1 MIADKTADFVAKNGP
16 EFESRIMATNQDNA
30 KFRFLNTSDPF
41 RAYYDMKVRTIRAA
55 LAEEKA
61 KAAQPEPTPTPAGDE
76 EASAGDHDMGEPT
89 PAPEDT
95 KPAEVR
101 RAALLPLVT
110 VTTGCSRCASA
121 SVTLGAAACSWVV
134 LRR

>member
-61 KAAQPEPTPTPAGDE
+61 KAVPSEAGE
-76 EASAGDHDMGEPT
+76 TILAA
-89 PAPEDT
+89 DT
-95 KPAEVR
+95 I
-101 RAALLPLVT
+101 
-110 VTTGCSRCASA
+110 
-121 SVTLGAAACSWVV
+121 VV
-134 LRR
+134 LDGEIMGTKTSSSMV